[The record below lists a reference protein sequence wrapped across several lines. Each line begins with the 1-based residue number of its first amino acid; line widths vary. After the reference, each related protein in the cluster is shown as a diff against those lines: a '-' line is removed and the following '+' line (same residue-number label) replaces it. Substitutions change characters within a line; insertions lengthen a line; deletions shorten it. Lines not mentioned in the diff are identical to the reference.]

1 MQNMLKKKKKA
12 SSLLLCK
19 KEFSFQEKNATHSL
33 QRSCIRNHTEIQHT
47 ESILIL
53 LSAVST
59 KLWLQNSK
67 KKTRLYT
74 IYEHP
79 KRFIIKHNRTK

>member
-1 MQNMLKKKKKA
+1 MNVFWGC
-12 SSLLLCK
+12 LLLCK
-19 KEFSFQEKNATHSL
+19 KEFCFLKKDATHSL
-33 QRSCIRNHTEIQHT
+33 QRSCIRNYSEIQQV

-53 LSAVST
+53 LPAVST
-59 KLWLQNSK
+59 KLWLQNFK

-74 IYEHP
+74 IYALS

>member
-1 MQNMLKKKKKA
+1 MNVILVC
-12 SSLLLCK
+12 LLLCK
-19 KEFSFQEKNATHSL
+19 KEFSFQEKDATHSL
-33 QRSCIRNHTEIQHT
+33 QRSCIRNHAEIQHT

-53 LSAVST
+53 LSAVPT

-74 IYEHP
+74 IYEHS
-79 KRFIIKHNRTK
+79 KRFIIKHNRTNE

>member
-1 MQNMLKKKKKA
+1 MNVILVC
-12 SSLLLCK
+12 LLLCK
-19 KEFSFQEKNATHSL
+19 KEFCFQEKDATHSL
-33 QRSCIRNHTEIQHT
+33 QRSCIRNHTE
-47 ESILIL
+47 SIPIL

-74 IYEHP
+74 IYEHS